1 MQATDCAANTQD
13 EAIKRAIKA
22 ESEIKLL
29 PEPIRRSLKLF
40 AAAFQSAGLT
50 SDKQHDRNKEKKKKT
65 AEKSQKTK
73 EKQLK
78 LWISV

>member
-50 SDKQHDRNKEKKKKT
+50 SDKQHDKNKERT
-65 AEKSQKTK
+65 AEKSRKAK
-73 EKQLK
+73 ENQLK
-78 LWISV
+78 FWISV